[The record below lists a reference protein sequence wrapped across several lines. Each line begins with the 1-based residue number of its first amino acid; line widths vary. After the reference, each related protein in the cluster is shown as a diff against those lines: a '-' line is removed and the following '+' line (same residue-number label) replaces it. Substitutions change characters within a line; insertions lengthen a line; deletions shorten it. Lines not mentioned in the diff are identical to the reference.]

1 MPTYL
6 VRLVNG
12 VVVEKVPVCVIQKLL
27 ASGEY
32 DYRTGFWDEESKQW
46 KSVTLLLDAPTQVA
60 VSSSGAA
67 APSAEAKVEVNPH
80 RDIPIP
86 QPSSEPKGVGGWLLV
101 LCIWLTIISPLFS
114 FAKLHELNQTEMNLG
129 LGLIVFS
136 VISGVFLW
144 CGKPV
149 GVVLVRIQLS
159 IILILN
165 LIGVMLLANQ
175 QQSERVVVVLFQSAV
190 PVAWLAYLSVSKRVK
205 ATYHE

>member
-46 KSVTLLLDAPTQVA
+46 KSVTLLLDAPTQ
-60 VSSSGAA
+60 
-67 APSAEAKVEVNPH
+67 AKVEVNPH